1 MGVKK
6 YFRTISVLI
15 GAAVIVGGVADTA
28 DAAKKRVKWKMQSAF
43 GGKIKHLGPSGHR
56 FSDKVKS
63 MSDGKFIIKFHE
75 PGALVPALET
85 CLLYTSDAA
94 DE

>member
-6 YFRTISVLI
+6 YFRTISALI

-43 GGKIKHLGPSGHR
+43 GGKI
-56 FSDKVKS
+56 
-63 MSDGKFIIKFHE
+63 
-75 PGALVPALET
+75 
-85 CLLYTSDAA
+85 
-94 DE
+94 